1 MKIFV
6 INMLGKGEKVEDVP
20 RTAAEW
26 LREPRPSPR
35 WRSKG
40 LGRGTRLSPVRRAP
54 GGVALTAGTFGISP
68 PSGKRL
74 SGFVSQRFSK
84 HPLPDGGT
92 HACSRSE
99 LDHFCEEVTWE
110 S

>member
-6 INMLGKGEKVEDVP
+6 IKMLGKGENVEDVP

-40 LGRGTRLSPVRRAP
+40 LGRGTRLSSVRRAP
-54 GGVALTAGTFGISP
+54 GGVALTAGTSGISP
-68 PSGKRL
+68 PSRKAPFRL
-74 SGFVSQRFSK
+74 CFS
-84 HPLPDGGT
+84 
-92 HACSRSE
+92 
-99 LDHFCEEVTWE
+99 EVF
-110 S
+110 